1 MGCVLPTWLTNAYK
15 MANPAELLQLLIN
28 FDLLQEATA
37 LALEYL
43 NAVMGHGKEYF
54 GIEETLAGSSSPV
67 WFPYVALDQLLAAL
81 DKVDGDESLCQ
92 LQDKLQSKFDDYLET
107 VSRVSQDMVDLQWR
121 QERTRITQGAH

>member
-1 MGCVLPTWLTNAYK
+1 

-54 GIEETLAGSSSPV
+54 GIEVRCHHYFS
-67 WFPYVALDQLLAAL
+67 
-81 DKVDGDESLCQ
+81 
-92 LQDKLQSKFDDYLET
+92 
-107 VSRVSQDMVDLQWR
+107 
-121 QERTRITQGAH
+121 